1 MYPNKETI
9 LIPVDFSDQSM
20 IALEQSY
27 NIARYVNASIIL
39 LHVITGKLKMDD
51 DSDLNLYSLDN
62 ITDKMNQLSQDVTEE
77 SGLQCSFMIEKG
89 RIVPAIL
96 EVAKTIQ
103 ARFIFIGSRKLT
115 IGPITMRLIKEAP
128 CPVVSI
134 KGKFHR
140 RGCKRIVLPLDLT
153 KDTTK
158 KVAITA
164 DLAKY
169 FSAKVNVVSAISP
182 DSEFKSTKLNLLIS
196 QVKDYFINQQIE
208 CDTELI
214 NAGTKLETISNNLLD
229 YADDVNGDLI
239 VIMIQQEN
247 PIKERI
253 IGSLAR
259 KVIMGSNI
267 PVLCLKPEFNN
278 NYNNNKENEL

>member
-1 MYPNKETI
+1 MYQKTETI

-27 NIARYVNASIIL
+27 NIARYANARITL
-39 LHVITGKLKMDD
+39 LHVLTGKLKSEGEETIVKD
-51 DSDLNLYSLDN
+51 SLDEL
-62 ITDKMNQLSQDVTEE
+62 TDKFNRLSQVVTEE
-77 SGLQCSFMIEKG
+77 SGLECSFLIEKG

-96 EVAKTIQ
+96 ETAKSIK
-103 ARFIFIGSRKLT
+103 ARFIFIGSRKLS

-134 KGKFHR
+134 KGKYHR
-140 RGCKRIVLPLDLT
+140 RGCKRIILPLDLT
-153 KDTTK
+153 KETTN

-164 DLAKY
+164 ELADY
-169 FSAKVNVVSAISP
+169 FNAEVNVVSAISP
-182 DSEFKSTKLNLLIS
+182 NKDFKITKLNLLLD
-196 QVKDYFINQQIE
+196 QVKAYFDNRNIA
-208 CDTELI
+208 CKTKLLDV
-214 NAGTKLETISNNLLD
+214 GTKMDSIANNLLD
-229 YADDVNGDLI
+229 YADDQNGDLL

-247 PIKERI
+247 QIRERI

-267 PVLCLKPEFNN
+267 PVLSLKPEISV
-278 NYNNNKENEL
+278 NKEDIIL